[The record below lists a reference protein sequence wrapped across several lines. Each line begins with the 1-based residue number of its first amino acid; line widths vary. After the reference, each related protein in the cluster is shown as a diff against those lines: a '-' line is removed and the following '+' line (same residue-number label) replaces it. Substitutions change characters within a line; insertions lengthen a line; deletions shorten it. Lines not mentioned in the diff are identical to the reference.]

1 MEKCSFCVQ
10 RLRKATKVYRKR
22 GMFEQEPQ
30 TACQQTCPSQAI
42 SFGNVL
48 DEKSAISQNFNG
60 ERAFTLL
67 EPVNTKPAVRYLTRV
82 RNVDEAPPTQG

>member
-1 MEKCSFCVQ
+1 
-10 RLRKATKVYRKR
+10 
-22 GMFEQEPQ
+22 
-30 TACQQTCPSQAI
+30 
-42 SFGNVL
+42 L